1 MSATNTHIP
10 QRYVYAGMLLCIVNM
25 AALLWI
31 PALLGALAQ
40 GFGLA
45 TSDLSKLASAELVGF
60 LLGTMFTSV
69 KSLPE
74 LKRWMFVGF
83 ALVIGANV
91 ALAMFA
97 GQVPFIV
104 LRPLAG
110 LGGGVTFGYALKVCT
125 GSKSPT
131 QNFGILTGCMSLMM
145 IVGFQLIAYLIN
157 TQATVAGVI
166 NPESVKTVAKIVF
179 AVYAG
184 FAVFAAFIYVT
195 NQPPNTPQTAEQ
207 TAQQGQTRPSGFP
220 EPIVIIGLA
229 AILLSFMGQG
239 SIWAFLQTLGIAHG
253 FSVGG
258 VANAMSAWAILG
270 VIGSFSVGLLP
281 ARVPRWVAIGV
292 MTVILYAGIY
302 ALYAPQDISW
312 YVFGCAVGGFYWN
325 FLLPLVLGLLAQVDA
340 SGRGSVL
347 GGTMSSL
354 GAAIGPLL
362 AGLLIQGTNYQ
373 PVGWMAAGLSLAG
386 LICVFVVEQ
395 RAKVKHI

>member
-1 MSATNTHIP
+1 MQASTTSGSIIP
-10 QRYVYAGMLLCIVNM
+10 NRYVYAAMMLCIVNM

-60 LLGTMFTSV
+60 LLGTMFTSS
-69 KSLPE
+69 KSIAE
-74 LKRWMFVGF
+74 LKRWMFAGF
-83 ALVIGANV
+83 ALVIAANLV
-91 ALAMFA
+91 LAMFA
-97 GQVPFIV
+97 GQVPFIIM
-104 LRPLAG
+104 RPLAG
-110 LGGGVTFGYALKVCT
+110 LGGGIAFGYALKICT

-131 QNFGILTGCMSLMM
+131 QNFGILTGCMSAMM

-157 TQATVAGVI
+157 TQATVAGVV
-166 NPESVKTVAKIVF
+166 NPESVKTVVKIVF

-184 FAVFAAFIYVT
+184 FAVLAAFLYVT
-195 NQPPNTPQTAEQ
+195 NQPPIAPQTAEQ
-207 TAQQGQTRPSGFP
+207 AALPKPSGFP

-229 AILLSFMGQG
+229 AILISFMGQG

-281 ARVPRWVAIGV
+281 ARVPRWVGIGV
-292 MTVILYAGIY
+292 MTVTLYVGIY

-325 FLLPLVLGLLAQVDA
+325 FMLPLVLGLLAQVDA
-340 SGRGSVL
+340 TGRGSVL

-362 AGLLIQGTNYQ
+362 AGMLIQGTNYQ

-386 LICVFVVEQ
+386 LICVFIVEQ
-395 RAKVKHI
+395 RGKKAA